1 MQLPSNVVH
10 VPEGKSLAS
19 MMASGEIQAGFTADA
34 GIGREGPPKP
44 GWETHQRPSSAAYEE
59 LWKDGHTLGIE
70 WYRRSREELCA
81 LIKAGQQVALSARTP
96 IPPRLNRG
104 IPAVMCLVRCG
115 ASDEAPTGHALRLQ
129 RRAFRPIDWRAGHE
143 SRIKYA
149 PHFAACRRWRRF
161 A

>member
-1 MQLPSNVVH
+1 LQLPSNVVH

-19 MMASGEIQAGFTADA
+19 MMASGEIQAGFTADV

-81 LIKAGQQVALSARTP
+81 LIKPVSRWLYPRGRLYRRGSTEAF
-96 IPPRLNRG
+96 PP
-104 IPAVMCLVRCG
+104 
-115 ASDEAPTGHALRLQ
+115 
-129 RRAFRPIDWRAGHE
+129 
-143 SRIKYA
+143 
-149 PHFAACRRWRRF
+149 
-161 A
+161 